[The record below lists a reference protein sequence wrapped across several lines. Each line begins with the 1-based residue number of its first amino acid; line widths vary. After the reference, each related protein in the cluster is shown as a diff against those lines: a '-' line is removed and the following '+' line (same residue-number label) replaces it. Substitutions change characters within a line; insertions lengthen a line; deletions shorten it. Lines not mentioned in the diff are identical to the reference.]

1 MYVLLFTVL
10 LFKSNWLSRNDYRGL
25 NMFLDQVIQMF
36 ERQPENFITSLM
48 NNDLCNLASSHVVT
62 LVMILV
68 TFLIMLSV
76 IAIRKSSFACQLSF
90 HIINSLHVMN
100 KYVKW
105 VWVSKETSPIIG
117 QGKLLCYRVKNG
129 RRISRNVVSLNT
141 LAHDLINQFSYCNI
155 VFYAD
160 NITLF

>member
-1 MYVLLFTVL
+1 
-10 LFKSNWLSRNDYRGL
+10 
-25 NMFLDQVIQMF
+25 
-36 ERQPENFITSLM
+36 
-48 NNDLCNLASSHVVT
+48 
-62 LVMILV
+62 
-68 TFLIMLSV
+68 
-76 IAIRKSSFACQLSF
+76 
-90 HIINSLHVMN
+90 MN

-105 VWVSKETSPIIG
+105 VWVSKETSLIIG

>member
-1 MYVLLFTVL
+1 
-10 LFKSNWLSRNDYRGL
+10 
-25 NMFLDQVIQMF
+25 MFLDQVIQMF

-90 HIINSLHVMN
+90 HIINSLHGMN
-100 KYVKW
+100 KYAK
-105 VWVSKETSPIIG
+105 
-117 QGKLLCYRVKNG
+117 
-129 RRISRNVVSLNT
+129 
-141 LAHDLINQFSYCNI
+141 
-155 VFYAD
+155 
-160 NITLF
+160 